1 MNFEAPDEKTDNFA
15 KEFILEMEKKRN
27 KEVRELTTII
37 TAASRGKKH
46 WRTKKILQEVQKK
59 FFEEEIERDSPEFQT
74 ILGDI
79 QECRRRNPKQYRLG
93 EEREKL
99 FDRAAKQLVGQ
110 RLRGG
115 KVILGCIGHERSFT
129 DIKKGIDRSIVVV
142 GPGGLQIYN
151 FNITGPRWVERH
163 IRARVKIVPVQIET
177 EGVDEQKSIPQIK
190 ECIVRFIE
198 EESSA

>member
-1 MNFEAPDEKTDNFA
+1 M
-15 KEFILEMEKKRN
+15 
-27 KEVRELTTII
+27 TTII

-46 WRTKKILQEVQKK
+46 WRRKEILRGVQKI
-59 FFEEEIERDSPEFQT
+59 FEEEETKKEKSQKFQT
-74 ILGDI
+74 ILGEIQKDI
-79 QECRRRNPKQYRLG
+79 VRNPKRYRLG

-110 RLRGG
+110 RLKGG

-142 GPGGLQIYN
+142 GPGGLQIYS
-151 FNITGPRWVERH
+151 FNVTGPKWIERH
-163 IRARVKIVPVQIET
+163 LRARVKIVPVQIET
-177 EGVDEQKSIPQIK
+177 EGVNEQKSIPQIK